1 MACSFQANAE
11 NTICVLLLDEVGLAE
26 HSPDMPLKALR
37 AILVDPPVAVV
48 GLSNWVLDP
57 AKMNR
62 AVLLMR
68 PQP

>member
-26 HSPDMPLKALR
+26 HSPDMPLKALH
-37 AILVDPPVAVV
+37 AILVAPPVAVV